1 MRKREGLQEEGG
13 GVSRAK
19 RLERVGSPVSL
30 EAPRA
35 ARGVKR
41 RVISRGPSRGRSG
54 FSQRLCRTEGGG
66 DRGSGWGQGLR
77 RSGNDKS
84 RGVGRSQGLLGSG
97 GDKSREVGRSRELL
111 GSGGDKRR
119 GVGRSRG
126 MLGSGGDKSRE
137 VGRSRG
143 LLGSGGDKGLS
154 IIHRDRGGVS
164 GWGHR
169 TRWRWGHCYRR
180 GVVNHVRRLEAGWC
194 GRVFG
199 GTKSH
204 RGRGAPYYRR
214 VLGGQSRQGLGC
226 RGIVRRSVR
235 GRWRVA

>member
-1 MRKREGLQEEGG
+1 MRKKKGLQEEGG
-13 GVSRAK
+13 GSAVQNALK
-19 RLERVGSPVSL
+19 RVGSPVSL

-54 FSQRLCRTEGGG
+54 CSQRLCLTEGGG
-66 DRGSGWGQGLR
+66 DRGSGRGQGLR
-77 RSGNDKS
+77 RSGDDKS
-84 RGVGRSQGLLGSG
+84 RGVGRSRGLLGRG

-111 GSGGDKRR
+111 GSGGDKSR

-126 MLGSGGDKSRE
+126 LLGSEGDKSRE

-143 LLGSGGDKGLS
+143 LLGSGGDRGLR

-164 GWGHR
+164 GWGHK
-169 TRWRWGHCYRR
+169 TRWRRGHCYRR
-180 GVVNHVRRLEAGWC
+180 GVVNHVRRLEAGWF

-199 GTKSH
+199 GTKNH
-204 RGRGAPYYRR
+204 RERRAPYYRR
-214 VLGGQSRQGLGC
+214 ILGGQSRQGLGC
-226 RGIVRRSVR
+226 RGTVRRSVR